1 MPRHGRDGH
10 GLAVRVRGASAYSS
24 QPVFSPSADG
34 GRVGSQP
41 RGKAGCS
48 SPWVYGPGPP
58 LLLYRLPG
66 RLQPRRIAG
75 SHCPRKAEGPP
86 PETMAVHDV
95 WEAWGIPRQAGKEEH
110 RVLELDVLGCRVS
123 GELGRLV
130 LPRSVVAE
138 LMSFSAWFT
147 APGPRRQMEGQMF
160 GGRWA
165 RAFQT
170 RRELSC
176 IFHMFWT
183 WLTASSEGSRRKKL
197 TSEVR
202 EEIRIAVYLLPL
214 CVMDLRAHISPL
226 VVASDASESGM
237 GVCRTSSLTSSG
249 LQAVMSRRAAQ
260 PRHRLEV
267 GLIEVFAGIG
277 GLRAAFEACGVHPK
291 GALRE

>member
-1 MPRHGRDGH
+1 MAVMAMGWQSACGVLQLIHRNLCFLPPPMGAGLDPSREVRRD
-10 GLAVRVRGASAYSS
+10 A
-24 QPVFSPSADG
+24 P
-34 GRVGSQP
+34 
-41 RGKAGCS
+41 
-48 SPWVYGPGPP
+48 
-58 LLLYRLPG
+58 LPG
-66 RLQPRRIAG
+66 SMDPDHRSFFTVYLDGFSQGELQDLTALA
-75 SHCPRKAEGPP
+75 KLKDLP

-147 APGPRRQMEGQMF
+147 APGPRRQMEAQIV

-176 IFHMFWT
+176 IFHNVWT